1 MLTFMIPAGTILIA
15 FATTTKQLRV
25 VRALVDW
32 GLGKQMGD
40 RPPQIP
46 QQLNPNLK
54 TRHVVA
60 TSWLHDVSRDTLNTS
75 SMESSMMQLFHLE
88 FLPAAIDST
97 GRMTPPTIVTARSH
111 LPPSM
116 THYNQDVHTVVDRW
130 ELRDK
135 MQSVHPAF
143 EQLSSRRNSVGSP
156 PGVSLLSQLILH
168 LLTALV
174 YIFSQET

>member
-1 MLTFMIPAGTILIA
+1 
-15 FATTTKQLRV
+15 
-25 VRALVDW
+25 
-32 GLGKQMGD
+32 MGD

-54 TRHVVA
+54 TRHAVA
-60 TSWLHDVSRDTLNTS
+60 TSWLHDISRDTLNAS
-75 SMESSMMQLFHLE
+75 SMESSMMQLSHLE
-88 FLPAAIDST
+88 ILPAAIDSST
-97 GRMTPPTIVTARSH
+97 SRMTPATIVTARSH

-116 THYNQDVHTVVDRW
+116 AYYNQDVHTVVDRW

-156 PGVSLLSQLILH
+156 PVVSSTVQMIRH
-168 LLTALV
+168 LLTVLV
-174 YIFSQET
+174 YISTQEA